1 MFSGEL
7 LREKPLLIPLYV
19 EDRLD
24 EGGIPVDLD
33 MLVSLLR
40 EDKITGYIVDSKV
53 ETNIGK
59 VKELKDKILGLSDPV
74 RIWAMLESSN
84 IRGLVIS
91 SKVYERLA
99 YGS

>member
-1 MFSGEL
+1 M
-7 LREKPLLIPLYV
+7 LI
-19 EDRLD
+19 
-24 EGGIPVDLD
+24 
-33 MLVSLLR
+33 SLLR
-40 EDKITGYIVDSKV
+40 EDKIIGYIVDSKV
-53 ETNIGK
+53 ETDIGK

-74 RIWAMLESSN
+74 KIWAILESNN